1 MDELFVA
8 PEQLK
13 RKKVDYM
20 LQSQIP
26 QEWPD
31 EIQEVFERQF
41 PFLQDLPKEIS
52 FEKVSPEQ
60 ASAVG
65 RVFIPINGDSIVFPI
80 IVRNGRLAP
89 FDVFIYK
96 DKYYP
101 ATDLRLQSL
110 LHLRSSFIGV
120 SRGVPADIT
129 TSLVRSYF
137 PPVAIAGLG
146 PVKTAERL
154 LLDRIAYGLTF
165 DRKKYL
171 MEKLAS
177 LLPAAVSPSAR
188 IIIKAIETQV
198 VPSADI
204 PCELN
209 QNIPWDVIQ
218 VRRDRNEYY
227 LYIGSS
233 KLAAPFRVKLRPE
246 HLKEL
251 LKGDLYNRIFVNP
264 AFSFMLRT
272 PSYLRGTVKIITATR
287 ASDFTSITT
296 ALKVQVSNESGRMD
310 GYTFPLKK
318 LTDPLESAGILF
330 LSSSGHYYIGDA
342 IFGVPLGPND
352 CNWYTQ
358 ERLLKPG
365 DTFVM
370 INPKTKTAFV
380 PQTVLKITITR
391 DIVEV
396 HTLTGTKI
404 EICSS
409 DKLSQRYRGTH
420 FVIDPSGGVS
430 VNDFIIRKLE
440 KEFVPSTVA
449 PEITLAKV
457 AIKKVDENKYAMYG
471 MNLTSPDNTEYFS
484 KHAERIPEQT
494 EYTKQDL
501 EFLLAHIGA
510 TPEDVDRIVKLAE
523 NDFVYLDYKS
533 APRAFAPQRY
543 ENSARVLHKIA
554 EFFRKSVTDEIIK
567 AAIAVE
573 DPETLDKILALK
585 VITPETMAEFIAAI
599 PEFESIIE
607 RLSKLLVATRLGAQ
621 FDESAL
627 EQAITFLEDTLM
639 RLRMLE
645 MEQKTSQE
653 VIS

>member
-1 MDELFVA
+1 
-8 PEQLK
+8 
-13 RKKVDYM
+13 
-20 LQSQIP
+20 
-26 QEWPD
+26 
-31 EIQEVFERQF
+31 
-41 PFLQDLPKEIS
+41 
-52 FEKVSPEQ
+52 
-60 ASAVG
+60 
-65 RVFIPINGDSIVFPI
+65 
-80 IVRNGRLAP
+80 
-89 FDVFIYK
+89 
-96 DKYYP
+96 
-101 ATDLRLQSL
+101 
-110 LHLRSSFIGV
+110 RSSFVGV
-120 SRGVPADIT
+120 SKGVPADTT

-165 DRKKYL
+165 DQKKYL
-171 MEKLAS
+171 IEKLAS

-188 IIIKAIETQV
+188 IIVKAIETQV

-209 QNIPWDVIQ
+209 QNVPWDIIQ
-218 VRRDRNEYY
+218 IRRDRNEYY

-233 KLAAPFRVKLRPE
+233 KLAVPFRVRLRPE

-251 LKGDLYNRIFVNP
+251 LKGDLYNRIFINP
-264 AFSFMLRT
+264 TFSFMLRT
-272 PSYLRGTVKIITATR
+272 PTYLRGTIKIITATR

-296 ALKVQVSNESGRMD
+296 ALRIQVSNESGRID

-330 LSSSGHYYIGDA
+330 LSSSGHYYISDA

-352 CNWYTQ
+352 CNWPTQ

-380 PQTVLKITITR
+380 PQTVLETVITV
-391 DIVEV
+391 DEV
-396 HTLTGTKI
+396 RIHTLTGTKI
-404 EICSS
+404 IICSS
-409 DKLSQRYRGTH
+409 NRLSSSNRGPH
-420 FVIDPSGGVS
+420 FAIDPGGT
-430 VNDFIIRKLE
+430 VNINNFIIRKLE

-449 PEITLAKV
+449 PDVTLAKV

-471 MNLTSPDNTEYFS
+471 MNLTSPDDITYFS

-510 TPEDVDRIVKLAE
+510 TPEDVDRIIKLAE

-533 APRAFAPQRY
+533 APRTFAPQQY
-543 ENSARVLHKIA
+543 ENSSRALHKIA
-554 EFFRKSVTDEIIK
+554 AFFRRSVTDEIIK

-573 DPETLDKILALK
+573 DPETLDKVLALK

-645 MEQKTSQE
+645 IEQKTSQE
-653 VIS
+653 VVS